1 MYPVAKIKITIN
13 SKEVIRATPFLFRN
27 GSGRSSRL
35 AFDGSLP
42 LLYSIFVSSTR
53 KRLNTLYV
61 LKGYAWNTRLSVP
74 KTRNP
79 SSIFFLSDASNS
91 LLSWQYMSIV
101 VVPSACPMTCESI
114 VVGTPFLCM
123 FVPKQRRPECGVMS
137 SAMILL
143 FRIAGKHQKTCK
155 RFVNL
160 LWYRQGENHRKRLP
174 LPIS

>member
-1 MYPVAKIKITIN
+1 MTIFEIFVSSFCWQVHRITIN

-91 LLSWQYMSIV
+91 LLSWQYISIV

-123 FVPKQRRPECGVMS
+123 FVPKQHHPECGVMS

-143 FRIAGKHQKTCK
+143 FNSRRTPK
-155 RFVNL
+155 NL
-160 LWYRQGENHRKRLP
+160 QECRKSAM
-174 LPIS
+174 I

>member
-1 MYPVAKIKITIN
+1 M
-13 SKEVIRATPFLFRN
+13 RLFLFYHNDVPWREDQNHDQLERSHTRHLPSFQN

-143 FRIAGKHQKTCK
+143 FNSRRT
-155 RFVNL
+155 
-160 LWYRQGENHRKRLP
+160 P
-174 LPIS
+174 